1 MPYLFWILSFGAS
14 FFALSQGNG
23 LDHDTISKCVEQAL
37 IPSAATDC
45 YYPTI
50 TSSQAIRQL
59 RDKWIVFMGESTL
72 RQLFLQFLGI
82 IKSEP
87 FDHIPDQKGQR
98 KMEERLAGSRYTFLY
113 YEYYQNIS
121 DSLTTGPPKLYDGRY
136 PDLLILND
144 GLHDLLYDQEHM
156 DASWDTLAAIIL
168 EFTQKYHVPLM
179 WIPSPQIHDDHLTKH
194 RKDSS
199 WFNNDT
205 VHKRMILKQYAL
217 YQEDHGYQYYY
228 DVFRNI
234 TYNTWNFDGIHNME
248 RARMEAEGL
257 VRTFYYVNRD
267 PCGWEH
273 DELSAGQIMTFIF
286 YLVIVSIVF
295 VAQSL
300 KLLFYRLK
308 PKGDLK
314 SSNIE
319 LQGLLANDESLELT
333 KAKDSGECDPELGDD
348 GAKSSLSKPALIS
361 STKTAAVER
370 KSNGHPEKGD
380 VYEFVL
386 PGYLNF
392 AFIKLML
399 KHYVAN
405 QQVYIAFWKLA
416 LCLGL
421 LFLFDGPTHWFIS
434 PSLKRYNRDFFIFLH
449 LVFLLISYLTF
460 QKNPAKDCDKI
471 LSRLQTEEWKGIM
484 QIVFVMYH
492 YFDAA
497 EIYNM
502 IRVFIGA
509 YVWMTGYGNTLF
521 FVKRNI
527 FNLNRLFGMLFRL
540 NWLVFWV
547 CLLLNQSF
555 MLYYICP
562 LHTFFF
568 LFCYCTWG
576 IAYHLNDKPW
586 VKEIKLAVSGLLLC
600 VMFETDVSIFNFV
613 WNPLWFLLN
622 FHGTL
627 YEWHFR
633 TTLDHYAT
641 WMGMVFAVY
650 YDPICKCLTVDLKG
664 KKRVKAVICAGCL
677 VMMFLWYEY
686 VYRHDKFTYNAMHPY
701 TESIPIFCYII
712 LRNVHDGWRGYY
724 SVFLAWMG
732 QITLESYIF
741 QYHLYMVN
749 DAKSIL
755 TVIPNYPLCNFMI
768 VSVFYVWMS
777 RIAFNT
783 TNTLRNALYPPRSKD
798 TNWVV
803 CKRTFSY
810 LMIVAV
816 LYVISRFVLFTVQ

>member
-1 MPYLFWILSFGAS
+1 MVATLFVILKVYVGLIILVNARTPASQSTLKCIQSALTESF
-14 FFALSQGNG
+14 
-23 LDHDTISKCVEQAL
+23 
-37 IPSAATDC
+37 TDC
-45 YYPTI
+45 SYPSTI
-50 TSSQAIRQL
+50 TSSEAIQQL

-72 RQLFLQFLGI
+72 RQIFLQFLGI
-82 IKSEP
+82 IKSQP
-87 FDHIPDQKGQR
+87 FDHITDQKGNS
-98 KMEERLAGSRYTFLY
+98 KIEERLSGSRYTFLY
-113 YEYYQNIS
+113 HEYYQNLTDALS
-121 DSLTTGPPKLYDGRY
+121 DGPPVLYDGRR

-144 GLHDLLYDQEHM
+144 GLHDLLYAHDNIDKAWNELK
-156 DASWDTLAAIIL
+156 TTIID
-168 EFTQKYHVPLM
+168 FTKRYKVRIM
-179 WIPSPQIHDDHLTKH
+179 WIPPPQIHDQYLTKH
-194 RKDSS
+194 RKDAD

-205 VHKRMILKQYAL
+205 L
-217 YQEDHGYQYYY
+217 YNKCISEQRHLYSNPNGFDYYY
-228 DVFRNI
+228 DIFRNI
-234 TYNTWNFDGIHNME
+234 SFDKWNFDGIHNMQ
-248 RARMEAEGL
+248 RSRIEAEGL
-257 VRTFYYVNRD
+257 IRTFYHLNKDATAWMYD
-267 PCGWEH
+267 P
-273 DELSAGQIMTFIF
+273 LTTGQIMTF
-286 YLVIVSIVF
+286 
-295 VAQSL
+295 
-300 KLLFYRLK
+300 LFYTIICIVVTISQCLK
-308 PKGDLK
+308 YMFYRKNKEGGISTEKEVELFPLIEVAVDSNQKKEIK
-314 SSNIE
+314 SPNE
-319 LQGLLANDESLELT
+319 YQ
-333 KAKDSGECDPELGDD
+333 
-348 GAKSSLSKPALIS
+348 
-361 STKTAAVER
+361 
-370 KSNGHPEKGD
+370 
-380 VYEFVL
+380 
-386 PGYLNF
+386 
-392 AFIKLML
+392 LML
-399 KHYVAN
+399 PTVCNISFIRSFLLHYIEH
-405 QQVYIAFWKLA
+405 QTVYIALLQFA
-416 LCLGL
+416 LCLVL
-421 LFLFDGPTHWFIS
+421 LYLFDGPQHMFIS
-434 PSLKRYNRDFFIFLH
+434 PSLKLYSRDFFIFLH
-449 LVFLLISYLTF
+449 VIFLLISYLTF
-460 QKNPAKDCDKI
+460 TKNTGKDEDKI
-471 LSRLQTEEWKGIM
+471 LSRLQSEEWKGIM

-650 YDPICKCLTVDLKG
+650 YEPICKWITVDLKG

-816 LYVISRFVLFTVQ
+816 LYVISRFILFTVQ